1 MRYSKNYSK
10 AVLTA
15 SRKSLEFLIEE
26 TGNQIVALQT
36 LAKVVDDTDAPIDR
50 QVLEELDNLFTTA
63 NRMLHHEV
71 ANLDHIEQMQKSAK
85 EARAAHKD
93 IRASHTT
100 KQSNQAH
107 SATA

>member
-1 MRYSKNYSK
+1 MLNSKFYSK

-36 LAKVVDDTDAPIDR
+36 LAKVVDDTAAPIDQ
-50 QVLEELDNLFTTA
+50 QVLEELDNLFATA

-100 KQSNQAH
+100 KQSDQAH